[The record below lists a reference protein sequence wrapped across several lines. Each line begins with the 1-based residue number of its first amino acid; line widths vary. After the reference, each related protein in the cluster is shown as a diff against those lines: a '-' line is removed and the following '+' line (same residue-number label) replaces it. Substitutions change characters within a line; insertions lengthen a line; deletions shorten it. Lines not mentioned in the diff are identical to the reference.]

1 VRVIKDGFHHI
12 VPNTANEMLEK
23 NEMIELTGGEAI
35 LIIKEV
41 EYLLISL
48 NKIAEYY
55 YNDERTISTEQTGID
70 YALETTR
77 FIDQS
82 QITRRLAKI
91 RRIVSE
97 KFDDTLG
104 SDDMDDT
111 ERELEIMKYWER
123 PGDFLGMARR
133 YI

>member
-1 VRVIKDGFHHI
+1 VKVIKNGFR
-12 VPNTANEMLEK
+12 PNSSEFNSANGMLK
-23 NEMIELTGGEAI
+23 NNEMIELSGGEAI

-41 EYLLISL
+41 EYVLISL

-55 YNDERTISTEQTGID
+55 YNDERTKSIEQAGID

-77 FIDQS
+77 FIDQG

-97 KFDDTLG
+97 KFDNTLG
-104 SDDMDDT
+104 SDDMDDI
-111 ERELEIMKYWER
+111 ERELVIMKCWER
-123 PGDFLGMARR
+123 PGD
-133 YI
+133 

>member
-1 VRVIKDGFHHI
+1 
-12 VPNTANEMLEK
+12 MLDK
-23 NEMIELTGGEAI
+23 NEMIELSGGEAI

-55 YNDERTISTEQTGID
+55 YNDERTISIEQTGID

-97 KFDDTLG
+97 KFDNTLG
-104 SDDMDDT
+104 SDDMDDI

-123 PGDFLGMARR
+123 PGD
-133 YI
+133 

>member
-1 VRVIKDGFHHI
+1 MIVIPIKDCLL
-12 VPNTANEMLEK
+12 PYSRSQCRNEVLEK
-23 NEMIELTGGEAI
+23 NEMIELSGGEAI

-55 YNDERTISTEQTGID
+55 YNDERTISIEQTGID

-97 KFDDTLG
+97 KFDNTLG
-104 SDDMDDT
+104 SDDMDDI

-123 PGDFLGMARR
+123 PGD
-133 YI
+133 